1 MKPLNG
7 YGFNSLNTI
16 LKLIKIRF
24 KKNLLY
30 YTLIMP
36 TKDRKDKFAR
46 HRALVRKQGDRYMPH
61 WYNDDEKAKQ
71 VYNNVDFSLCNL
83 GRYERRYSG
92 KWCRLY
98 KSEYIRLVNKY
109 VNRYVRLNEI
119 DGYGIILSFED
130 GDYLGSIIED
140 ADYDPEYESNWELVN
155 DKKAYMEC
163 NIFDIFNPK
172 IQYENINIAKI
183 NDYLLNKKE
192 IVKID
197 TFIKEYYDNNKP
209 TVPIKEY
216 KNNECPICLE
226 DYSTNKRK
234 HITLCGHRFHD
245 TCFKKWNNIYCPLCN
260 QLATNDAFNNIY
272 KN

>member
-1 MKPLNG
+1 
-7 YGFNSLNTI
+7 
-16 LKLIKIRF
+16 
-24 KKNLLY
+24 
-30 YTLIMP
+30 MP

-98 KSEYIRLVNKY
+98 KSEYIRLVKRY
-109 VNRYVRLNEI
+109 VNRYVRLSEM

-140 ADYDPEYESNWELVN
+140 DDYDQEYESNWELFN

-163 NIFDIFNPK
+163 NIFDIFNPQ

-192 IVKID
+192 IAKID
-197 TFIKEYYDNNKP
+197 TFIKEYYDNTKP

-216 KNNECPICLE
+216 KNDRCPICLE
-226 DYSTNKRK
+226 DYATNKRK
-234 HITLCGHRFHD
+234 HITLCGHCFHN
-245 TCFKKWNNIYCPLCN
+245 TCFTKWNNIYCPLCN
-260 QLATNDAFNNIY
+260 QLSTNDAFNNIY